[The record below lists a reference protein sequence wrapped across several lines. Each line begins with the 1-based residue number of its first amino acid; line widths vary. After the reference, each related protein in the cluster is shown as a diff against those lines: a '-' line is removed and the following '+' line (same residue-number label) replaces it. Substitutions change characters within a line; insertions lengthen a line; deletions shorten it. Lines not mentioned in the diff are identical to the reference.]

1 MARNIHRT
9 WFFRIVGKNL
19 YLYQKK
25 SGDTTMMYPDEN
37 ITNGLMFEGSAFI
50 YPFVTVDPNE
60 LVGDT
65 NPSLVEP
72 STVDEDSHINLS
84 RMLSLAV
91 VDYVKAMLSDAR
103 GDLERKEYYMRE
115 FWKKLGDHQSNKM
128 KSNKVVTTYP
138 YAIK

>member
-50 YPFVTVDPNE
+50 FPFVTEDPNE

-65 NPSLVEP
+65 NP
-72 STVDEDSHINLS
+72 
-84 RMLSLAV
+84 
-91 VDYVKAMLSDAR
+91 R

>member
-1 MARNIHRT
+1 
-9 WFFRIVGKNL
+9 
-19 YLYQKK
+19 
-25 SGDTTMMYPDEN
+25 
-37 ITNGLMFEGSAFI
+37 MFEGSAFI
-50 YPFVTVDPNE
+50 FPFVTTDPNE

-65 NPSLVEP
+65 NPNLIEP

-115 FWKKLGDHQSNKM
+115 FWKKLEDHQSNKM